1 MNLEEYELKLPEG
14 CNVVL
19 GHSHFIKTAED
30 LYEAMISTSASVKFG
45 IGFSEASQERL
56 VRLEGND
63 EELKKLAA
71 EAIMGIGCGHTFIIY
86 MKDAFPI
93 NFLGRIKD
101 VPEVCRII
109 CATANPVKVIIAR
122 SEQGGGI
129 LGVIDGAAPAGIEEQ
144 NDVAARRKFLRDI
157 GYKK

>member
-1 MNLEEYELKLPEG
+1 
-14 CNVVL
+14 
-19 GHSHFIKTAED
+19 
-30 LYEAMISTSASVKFG
+30 
-45 IGFSEASQERL
+45 
-56 VRLEGND
+56 
-63 EELKKLAA
+63 
-71 EAIMGIGCGHTFIIY
+71 

-122 SEQGGGI
+122 TEQGGGI
-129 LGVIDGAAPAGIEEQ
+129 LGVIDGEAPAGIEKEA
-144 NDVAARRKFLRDI
+144 DVEKRRKFLRVI